1 MKDLDRKIAKAVKY
15 FWTTRDQ
22 QAKKQGSRTG
32 TRDYGG
38 RTAVTGGAQLGG
50 FIDLFAACL
59 VESGIQ
65 DAEISRSARVDVALP
80 GFFRPTKEWDLL
92 VVANGHLIAAM
103 EAKSQVGPS
112 FGNNFNNRSE
122 EAVGNAVDLWT
133 AYREGAFRTSP
144 RPWLG
149 YFILLEESSGST
161 EPVAVKEPHFPVFE
175 EFRGSSYARR
185 YELLCQRL
193 MRERLYDGAALILS
207 NRKEGL
213 RGGYREPSDE
223 VGCRSFFRSLS
234 ATAIAYAKSRRGE

>member
-1 MKDLDRKIAKAVKY
+1 MKDLDRKIAEAVKY
-15 FWTTRDQ
+15 FWTTRERQSDN
-22 QAKKQGSRTG
+22 QGSRTG

-50 FIDLFAACL
+50 FTDLVAACL
-59 VESGIQ
+59 VESGIEN
-65 DAEISRSARVDVALP
+65 AEVFRRARVDVVLP

-92 VVANGHLIAAM
+92 VVADGDLIAAM

-149 YFILLEESSGST
+149 YFILLEEAKGST
-161 EPVAVKEPHFPVFE
+161 SPVSVKEPHFPVFP
-175 EFRGSSYARR
+175 EFRDTSYARR
-185 YELLCQRL
+185 YELLCRKL

-207 NRKEGL
+207 GRKDGL
-213 RGGYREPSDE
+213 KGGYREPADDVSF
-223 VGCRSFFRSLS
+223 RSLVRSLS
-234 ATAIAYAKSRRGE
+234 ATAIAYAKSRKGE